1 MTPPYLCIDGSPNVQ
16 PGDTDSL
23 TCQLCGDLIR
33 GVCSHD
39 RIGRRCHWGCAAKYA
54 ERKDEEML
62 AAAQRRYEC
71 YVVEGWSGRRTP
83 LVLHWIGNVPD
94 LLHNP
99 RRVPSSR
106 DAASFC
112 PHKERLQ
119 SFIRGLIGLQIR
131 MDPGI
136 LEWPQRIDILEWPQ
150 RIGHHSSALNHSGI
164 AVSTRPTLGD
174 MGVRSH
180 AKDGHKVATSA

>member
-1 MTPPYLCIDGSPNVQ
+1 MCIYGSPNVQ

-99 RRVPSSR
+99 LLGSRKGFLRSATQQASARARKDFSLLSEDLLDSRLEWTLVYWSGPNGLIYWSCLLYTSPSPRDLSTSRMPSS
-106 DAASFC
+106 A
-112 PHKERLQ
+112 
-119 SFIRGLIGLQIR
+119 
-131 MDPGI
+131 
-136 LEWPQRIDILEWPQ
+136 
-150 RIGHHSSALNHSGI
+150 
-164 AVSTRPTLGD
+164 
-174 MGVRSH
+174 
-180 AKDGHKVATSA
+180 